1 VSEVEEENPRLTTV
15 AFLSFHRV
23 VSVWVAIDESCVA
36 VNLFCY
42 SCQAMEWDV
51 GANAEGRSIQ
61 SLLS

>member
-15 AFLSFHRV
+15 AFLSFHPV

-36 VNLFCY
+36 RELVLL
-42 SCQAMEWDV
+42 QLMEWDV
-51 GANAEGRSIQ
+51 EANAEGRSIQ